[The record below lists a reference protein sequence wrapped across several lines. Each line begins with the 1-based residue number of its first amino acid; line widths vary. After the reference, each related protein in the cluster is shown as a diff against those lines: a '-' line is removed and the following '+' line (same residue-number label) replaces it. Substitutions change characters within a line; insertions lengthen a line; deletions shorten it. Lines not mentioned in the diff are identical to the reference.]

1 MLQTLKIEN
10 VALIDSATLEFDK
23 NLNVISG
30 ETGAGKSIMLDS
42 LGFVFGGRADRSLIR
57 EGASSMKVEAI
68 FNGLSENHIE
78 FIKRELDVDSVD
90 ELFISRT
97 LDVTGKNVCK
107 INGELVPVAVVK
119 KICSRLI
126 DIHGQ
131 SEHLAILNNDYQLE
145 IIDLFSNVA
154 EDIKLKLNGEIEKYK
169 QIEKEINLLGG
180 SEKEKQNL
188 IDLYTFQINE
198 IESLN
203 IKENEYEELLNEKRE
218 MQQFEKINLNLA
230 SALDSLTKSNFSDS
244 CIDNLNNASKSLQ
257 NISELNPNYQNLFE
271 RLNST
276 YIELNDLTDTI
287 KDYLNNNTFDEARFN
302 YVDERI
308 DTIKS
313 AFRKYGGDYEN
324 LMKYYEETQKK
335 LDNLINSEEKR
346 VELNK
351 LQNDVL
357 EKIDSLQNKLS
368 EVRKLSAKKLSVSM
382 QKELTSLGMK
392 NARLEVEFSRIPEKF
407 SYSGIDRAEF
417 MFSSNLG
424 FQLKPLN
431 KVVSGGEMSR
441 VMLAYKIVVGEV
453 DTNETIIFDEVDTGL
468 SGQIASVVAEY
479 LARLSRKKQVI
490 AVSHLPQICAMADN
504 NIKVEKF
511 STSNTTKTRATI
523 LNGNELYSE
532 IARLMGATNNETGIR
547 ASVELKQ
554 KSQTYKQ
561 TLK

>member
-1 MLQTLKIEN
+1 MQK
-10 VALIDSATLEFDK
+10 D
-23 NLNVISG
+23 VI
-30 ETGAGKSIMLDS
+30 
-42 LGFVFGGRADRSLIR
+42 
-57 EGASSMKVEAI
+57 
-68 FNGLSENHIE
+68 
-78 FIKRELDVDSVD
+78 
-90 ELFISRT
+90 
-97 LDVTGKNVCK
+97 
-107 INGELVPVAVVK
+107 
-119 KICSRLI
+119 
-126 DIHGQ
+126 
-131 SEHLAILNNDYQLE
+131 
-145 IIDLFSNVA
+145 
-154 EDIKLKLNGEIEKYK
+154 
-169 QIEKEINLLGG
+169 
-180 SEKEKQNL
+180 
-188 IDLYTFQINE
+188 
-198 IESLN
+198 
-203 IKENEYEELLNEKRE
+203 
-218 MQQFEKINLNLA
+218 
-230 SALDSLTKSNFSDS
+230 
-244 CIDNLNNASKSLQ
+244 
-257 NISELNPNYQNLFE
+257 
-271 RLNST
+271 
-276 YIELNDLTDTI
+276 
-287 KDYLNNNTFDEARFN
+287 
-302 YVDERI
+302 
-308 DTIKS
+308 
-313 AFRKYGGDYEN
+313 
-324 LMKYYEETQKK
+324 
-335 LDNLINSEEKR
+335 
-346 VELNK
+346 
-351 LQNDVL
+351 
-357 EKIDSLQNKLS
+357 EKIDSLQDKLS

>member
-10 VALIDSATLEFDK
+10 VALIDKATIELDK

-57 EGASSMKVEAI
+57 EGANSMKVEAI
-68 FNGLSENHIE
+68 FNNLAQSHID
-78 FIKRELDVDSVD
+78 FIKELGIDFED
-90 ELFISRT
+90 ELYISRS
-97 LDVTGKNVCK
+97 LDMSGKNVCK

-119 KICSRLI
+119 KICSRII

-145 IIDLFSNVA
+145 IIDLFSHQT
-154 EDIKLKLNGEIEKYK
+154 EDIKIKLAENIEEYKNIEKD
-169 QIEKEINLLGG
+169 IRSLGG

-198 IESLN
+198 IDSLN
-203 IKENEYEELLNEKRE
+203 IKENEYEDLLNEKRE
-218 MQQFEKINLNLA
+218 ISQFEKINLNLVGA
-230 SALDSLTKSNFSDS
+230 YDSLTKSSFSDS
-244 CIDNLNNASKSLQ
+244 SLDSINTATKSLQ
-257 NISELNPNYQNLFE
+257 NITDLNQNYQTLYE
-271 RLNST
+271 RLNIA
-276 YIELNDLTDTI
+276 YIELSDIADTI
-287 KDYLNNNTFDEARFN
+287 KDYIDNNIFDEVRFN

-308 DTIKS
+308 DAIKS

-324 LMKYYEETQKK
+324 LKKYYEDIATK
-335 LDNLINSEEKR
+335 LDNLKNGEERRIELIKKQEDVLSNIDKLQDKLNKIR
-346 VELNK
+346 VE
-351 LQNDVL
+351 
-357 EKIDSLQNKLS
+357 
-368 EVRKLSAKKLSVSM
+368 SAKKLSDSM
-382 QKELTSLGMK
+382 QIELTKLGMK
-392 NARLEVEFSRIPEKF
+392 NARLEVAFSRISERF
-407 SYSGIDRAEF
+407 SYSGYDRVEF

-453 DTNETIIFDEVDTGL
+453 DTNETIIFDEIDTGL

-479 LARLSRKKQVI
+479 LARLSRKKQVV

-504 NIKVEKF
+504 NIKVEKY
-511 STSNTTKTRATI
+511 STNNTTKTKATI
-523 LNGNELYSE
+523 LEGDELYSE
-532 IARLMGATNNETGIR
+532 IARLMGATANETGKI
-547 ASVELKQ
+547 ASIELKE
-554 KSQTYKQ
+554 KSNKFKES
-561 TLK
+561 L

>member
-10 VALIDSATLEFDK
+10 VALIDEAIIELDK

-57 EGASSMKVEAI
+57 EGATSMKVEAI
-68 FNGLSENHIE
+68 FNDLAQSHIDL
-78 FIKRELDVDSVD
+78 IKELGVDFQD
-90 ELFISRT
+90 ELFISRS
-97 LDVTGKNVCK
+97 LDMSGKNVCK

-119 KICSRLI
+119 KICSRII

-145 IIDLFSNVA
+145 IIDLFSHQTD
-154 EDIKLKLNGEIEKYK
+154 DIKIKLAENIDEYKNIEKDI
-169 QIEKEINLLGG
+169 QSLGG

-198 IESLN
+198 IDSLN

-218 MQQFEKINLNLA
+218 MNAFEKINVNLV
-230 SALDSLTKSNFSDS
+230 SAYDALTKSSFSDS
-244 CIDNLNNASKSLQ
+244 SLDNINTASKSVQ
-257 NISELNPNYQNLFE
+257 NIIDLNQNYQDLYE
-271 RLNST
+271 RLNSA
-276 YIELNDLTDTI
+276 YIELSDIADSI
-287 KDYLNNNTFDEARFN
+287 KDYMDNNTFDEARFN

-308 DTIKS
+308 DAIKS

-324 LMKYYEETQKK
+324 LKKYYEEIATK
-335 LDNLINSEEKR
+335 LDNLKNSEQRR
-346 VELNK
+346 VELIK
-351 LQNDVL
+351 KQEDVL
-357 EKIDSLQNKLS
+357 SNIDVLQDKLNKIRV
-368 EVRKLSAKKLSVSM
+368 ESAKKLSDSM
-382 QKELTSLGMK
+382 QIELTKLGMK
-392 NARLEVEFSRIPEKF
+392 NARLEVEFSHINERF
-407 SYSGIDRAEF
+407 SYSGYDRVEF

-453 DTNETIIFDEVDTGL
+453 DTNETIIFDEIDTGL

-490 AVSHLPQICAMADN
+490 AVSHLPQICAMADY
-504 NIKVEKF
+504 NIKVEKYLIN
-511 STSNTTKTRATI
+511 NTTKTRANV
-523 LNGNELYSE
+523 LEGDDLYSE
-532 IARLMGATNNETGIR
+532 IARLMGATTSEAGKI
-547 ASVELKQ
+547 ASVELKD
-554 KSQTYKQ
+554 KSNKFKEG
-561 TLK
+561 L

>member
-10 VALIDSATLEFDK
+10 VALIDEAIIELDK

-57 EGASSMKVEAI
+57 EGATSMKVEAI
-68 FNGLSENHIE
+68 FNDLAQSHIDL
-78 FIKRELDVDSVD
+78 IKELGVDFQD
-90 ELFISRT
+90 ELFISRS
-97 LDVTGKNVCK
+97 LDMSGKNVCK

-119 KICSRLI
+119 KICSRII

-145 IIDLFSNVA
+145 IIDLFSHQTD
-154 EDIKLKLNGEIEKYK
+154 DIKIKLAENIDEYKNIEKDI
-169 QIEKEINLLGG
+169 QSLGG

-198 IESLN
+198 IDSLN

-218 MQQFEKINLNLA
+218 MNAFEKINVNLV
-230 SALDSLTKSNFSDS
+230 SAYDALTKSSFSDS
-244 CIDNLNNASKSLQ
+244 SLDNINTASKSVQ
-257 NISELNPNYQNLFE
+257 NIIDLNQNYQDLYE
-271 RLNST
+271 RLNSA
-276 YIELNDLTDTI
+276 YIELSDIADSI
-287 KDYLNNNTFDEARFN
+287 KDYMDNNTFDEARFN

-308 DTIKS
+308 DAIKS

-324 LMKYYEETQKK
+324 LKKYYEEIATK
-335 LDNLINSEEKR
+335 LDNLKNSEQRR
-346 VELNK
+346 VELIK
-351 LQNDVL
+351 KQEDVL
-357 EKIDSLQNKLS
+357 SNIDVLQDKLNKIRV
-368 EVRKLSAKKLSVSM
+368 ESAKKLSDSM
-382 QKELTSLGMK
+382 QIELTKLGMK
-392 NARLEVEFSRIPEKF
+392 NARLEVEFSRINERF
-407 SYSGIDRAEF
+407 SYSGYDRVEF

-453 DTNETIIFDEVDTGL
+453 DTNETIIFDEIDTGL

-490 AVSHLPQICAMADN
+490 AVSHLPQICAMADY
-504 NIKVEKF
+504 NIKVEKYLIN
-511 STSNTTKTRATI
+511 NTTKTRAEV
-523 LNGNELYSE
+523 LEGDDLYSE
-532 IARLMGATNNETGIR
+532 IARLMGATTSEAGKI
-547 ASVELKQ
+547 ASVELKD
-554 KSQTYKQ
+554 KSNKFKEG
-561 TLK
+561 L

>member
-78 FIKRELDVDSVD
+78 FIKRELDVDGVD

-97 LDVTGKNVCK
+97 LDVLGKNVCK

-244 CIDNLNNASKSLQ
+244 CIDNVNNASKSLQ

-302 YVDERI
+302 YIDERI
-308 DTIKS
+308 DAIKS
-313 AFRKYGGDYEN
+313 AFRKFGGDYEHLN
-324 LMKYYEETQKK
+324 NYYEETQKK

-351 LQNDVL
+351 LQSDVL
-357 EKIDSLQNKLS
+357 KKIDSLQDKLS

-554 KSQTYKQ
+554 KSEIYKQ

>member
-10 VALIDSATLEFDK
+10 VALIDKATIELDK

-57 EGASSMKVEAI
+57 EGANSMKVEAI
-68 FNGLSENHIE
+68 FNNLAQSHID
-78 FIKRELDVDSVD
+78 FIKELGIDFED
-90 ELFISRT
+90 ELYISRS
-97 LDVTGKNVCK
+97 LDMSGKNVCK

-119 KICSRLI
+119 KICSRII

-145 IIDLFSNVA
+145 IIDLFSHQT
-154 EDIKLKLNGEIEKYK
+154 EDIKIKLAENIEEYKNIEKD
-169 QIEKEINLLGG
+169 IRSLGG

-198 IESLN
+198 IDSLN
-203 IKENEYEELLNEKRE
+203 IKENEYEDLLNEKRE
-218 MQQFEKINLNLA
+218 MSQFEKINLNLVGA
-230 SALDSLTKSNFSDS
+230 YDSLTKSSFSDS
-244 CIDNLNNASKSLQ
+244 SLDSINTATKSLQ
-257 NISELNPNYQNLFE
+257 NITDLNQNYQTLYE
-271 RLNST
+271 RLNSA
-276 YIELNDLTDTI
+276 YIELSDIADTI
-287 KDYLNNNTFDEARFN
+287 KDYIDNNIFDEVRFN

-308 DTIKS
+308 DAIKS

-324 LMKYYEETQKK
+324 LKKYYEDIATK
-335 LDNLINSEEKR
+335 LDNLKNGEERRIELIKKQEDVLSNIDKLQDKLNKIR
-346 VELNK
+346 VE
-351 LQNDVL
+351 
-357 EKIDSLQNKLS
+357 
-368 EVRKLSAKKLSVSM
+368 SAKKLSDSM
-382 QKELTSLGMK
+382 QIELTKLGMK
-392 NARLEVEFSRIPEKF
+392 NARLEVAFSRISERF
-407 SYSGIDRAEF
+407 SYSGYDRVEF

-453 DTNETIIFDEVDTGL
+453 DTNETIIFDEIDTGL

-479 LARLSRKKQVI
+479 LARLSRKKQVV

-504 NIKVEKF
+504 NIKVEKY
-511 STSNTTKTRATI
+511 STNNTTKTKATI
-523 LNGNELYSE
+523 LEGDELYSE
-532 IARLMGATNNETGIR
+532 IARLMGATANETGKI
-547 ASVELKQ
+547 ASIELKE
-554 KSQTYKQ
+554 KSNKFKES
-561 TLK
+561 L

>member
-10 VALIDSATLEFDK
+10 VALIDKATIELDK

-57 EGASSMKVEAI
+57 EGANSMKVEAI
-68 FNGLSENHIE
+68 FNNLAQSHID
-78 FIKRELDVDSVD
+78 FIKELGIDFED
-90 ELFISRT
+90 ELFISRS
-97 LDVTGKNVCK
+97 LDMSGKNVCK

-119 KICSRLI
+119 KICSRII

-145 IIDLFSNVA
+145 IIDLFSHQT
-154 EDIKLKLNGEIEKYK
+154 EDIKIKLAENIEEYKNIEKDI
-169 QIEKEINLLGG
+169 QSLGG

-198 IESLN
+198 IDSLN
-203 IKENEYEELLNEKRE
+203 IKENEYEDLLNEKRE
-218 MQQFEKINLNLA
+218 MSQFEKINLNLVGA
-230 SALDSLTKSNFSDS
+230 YDSLTKSSFSDS
-244 CIDNLNNASKSLQ
+244 SLDSINTATKSMQ
-257 NISELNPNYQNLFE
+257 NIIDLNQNYQNLYE
-271 RLNST
+271 RLNSA
-276 YIELNDLTDTI
+276 YIELSDIADTI
-287 KDYLNNNTFDEARFN
+287 KDYIDNNTFDEARFN

-308 DTIKS
+308 DAIKS

-324 LMKYYEETQKK
+324 LKKYYEDIATK
-335 LDNLINSEEKR
+335 LDNLKNGEERRIELIKKQEDVLSNIDKLQDKLNKIR
-346 VELNK
+346 VE
-351 LQNDVL
+351 
-357 EKIDSLQNKLS
+357 
-368 EVRKLSAKKLSVSM
+368 SAKKLSDSM
-382 QKELTSLGMK
+382 QIELTKLGMK
-392 NARLEVEFSRIPEKF
+392 NARLEVEFSRISERF
-407 SYSGIDRAEF
+407 SYSGYDRVEF

-453 DTNETIIFDEVDTGL
+453 DTNETIIFDEIDTGL

-479 LARLSRKKQVI
+479 LARLSRKKQVV

-504 NIKVEKF
+504 NIKVEKY
-511 STSNTTKTRATI
+511 STNNTTKTKATI
-523 LNGNELYSE
+523 LEGDELYSE
-532 IARLMGATNNETGIR
+532 IARLMGATANETGKI
-547 ASVELKQ
+547 ASIELKE
-554 KSQTYKQ
+554 KSNKFKES
-561 TLK
+561 L

>member
-10 VALIDSATLEFDK
+10 VALIDKATIELDK

-57 EGASSMKVEAI
+57 EGANSMKVEAI
-68 FNGLSENHIE
+68 FNNLAQSHID
-78 FIKRELDVDSVD
+78 FIKELGIDFED
-90 ELFISRT
+90 ELFISRS
-97 LDVTGKNVCK
+97 LDMSGKNVCK

-119 KICSRLI
+119 KICSRII

-145 IIDLFSNVA
+145 IIDLFSHQT
-154 EDIKLKLNGEIEKYK
+154 EDIKIKLAENIEEYKNIEKDI
-169 QIEKEINLLGG
+169 QSLGG

-198 IESLN
+198 IDSLN
-203 IKENEYEELLNEKRE
+203 IKENEYEDLLNEKRE
-218 MQQFEKINLNLA
+218 MSQFEKINLNLVGA
-230 SALDSLTKSNFSDS
+230 YDSLTKSSFSDS
-244 CIDNLNNASKSLQ
+244 SLDSINTATKSMQ
-257 NISELNPNYQNLFE
+257 NIIDLNQNYQNLYE
-271 RLNST
+271 RLNSA
-276 YIELNDLTDTI
+276 YIELSDIADTI
-287 KDYLNNNTFDEARFN
+287 KDYIDNNTFDEARFN

-308 DTIKS
+308 DAIKS

-324 LMKYYEETQKK
+324 LKKYYEDIATK
-335 LDNLINSEEKR
+335 LDNLKNGEERRIELIKKQEDVLSNIDKLQDKLNKIR
-346 VELNK
+346 VE
-351 LQNDVL
+351 
-357 EKIDSLQNKLS
+357 
-368 EVRKLSAKKLSVSM
+368 SAKKLSDSM
-382 QKELTSLGMK
+382 QIELTKLGMK
-392 NARLEVEFSRIPEKF
+392 NARLEVEFSRISERF
-407 SYSGIDRAEF
+407 SYSGYDRVEF

-453 DTNETIIFDEVDTGL
+453 DTNETIIFDEIDTGL

-479 LARLSRKKQVI
+479 LARLSRKKQVV

-504 NIKVEKF
+504 NIKVEKY
-511 STSNTTKTRATI
+511 STNNTTKTKATI
-523 LNGNELYSE
+523 LKGDELYSE
-532 IARLMGATNNETGIR
+532 IARLMGATANETGKI
-547 ASVELKQ
+547 ASIELKE
-554 KSQTYKQ
+554 KSNKFKES
-561 TLK
+561 L

>member
-10 VALIDSATLEFDK
+10 VALIDKATIELDK

-57 EGASSMKVEAI
+57 EGANSMKVEAI
-68 FNGLSENHIE
+68 FNNLAKSHID
-78 FIKRELDVDSVD
+78 FIKELGIDFED
-90 ELFISRT
+90 ELFISRS
-97 LDVTGKNVCK
+97 LDMSGKNVCK

-119 KICSRLI
+119 KICSRII

-145 IIDLFSNVA
+145 IIDLFSHQT
-154 EDIKLKLNGEIEKYK
+154 EDIKIKLAENIEEYKNIEKDI
-169 QIEKEINLLGG
+169 QSLGG

-198 IESLN
+198 IDSLN
-203 IKENEYEELLNEKRE
+203 IKENEYEDLLNEKRE
-218 MQQFEKINLNLA
+218 MSQFEKINLNLVGA
-230 SALDSLTKSNFSDS
+230 YDSLTKSSFSDS
-244 CIDNLNNASKSLQ
+244 SLDNINTATKSMQ
-257 NISELNPNYQNLFE
+257 NIIDLNQNYQNLYE
-271 RLNST
+271 RLNSA
-276 YIELNDLTDTI
+276 YIELSDIADTI
-287 KDYLNNNTFDEARFN
+287 KDYIDNNTFDEARFN

-308 DTIKS
+308 DAIKS

-324 LMKYYEETQKK
+324 LKKYYEDIATK
-335 LDNLINSEEKR
+335 LDNLKNGEERRIELIKKQEDVLSNIDKLQDKLNKIR
-346 VELNK
+346 VE
-351 LQNDVL
+351 
-357 EKIDSLQNKLS
+357 
-368 EVRKLSAKKLSVSM
+368 SAKKLSDSM
-382 QKELTSLGMK
+382 QIELTKLGMK
-392 NARLEVEFSRIPEKF
+392 NARLEVEFSRISERF
-407 SYSGIDRAEF
+407 SYSGYDRVEF

-453 DTNETIIFDEVDTGL
+453 DTNETIIFDEIDTGL

-479 LARLSRKKQVI
+479 LARLSRKKQVV

-504 NIKVEKF
+504 NIKVEKY
-511 STSNTTKTRATI
+511 STNNTTKTKATI
-523 LNGNELYSE
+523 LKGDELYSE
-532 IARLMGATNNETGIR
+532 IARLMGATANETGKI
-547 ASVELKQ
+547 ASIELKE
-554 KSQTYKQ
+554 KSNKFKES
-561 TLK
+561 L

>member
-10 VALIDSATLEFDK
+10 VALIDKATIELDK

-57 EGASSMKVEAI
+57 EGANSMKVEAI
-68 FNGLSENHIE
+68 FNNLAQSHID
-78 FIKRELDVDSVD
+78 FIKELGIDFED
-90 ELFISRT
+90 ELFISRS
-97 LDVTGKNVCK
+97 LDMLGKNVCK

-119 KICSRLI
+119 KICSRII

-145 IIDLFSNVA
+145 IIDLFSHQT
-154 EDIKLKLNGEIEKYK
+154 EDIKIKLAENIEEYKNIEKDI
-169 QIEKEINLLGG
+169 QSLGG

-198 IESLN
+198 IDSLN
-203 IKENEYEELLNEKRE
+203 IKENEYEDLLNEKRE
-218 MQQFEKINLNLA
+218 MSQFEKINLNLVGA
-230 SALDSLTKSNFSDS
+230 YDSLTKSSFSDS
-244 CIDNLNNASKSLQ
+244 SLDNINTATKSMQ
-257 NISELNPNYQNLFE
+257 NIIDLNQNYQNLYE
-271 RLNST
+271 RLNSA
-276 YIELNDLTDTI
+276 YIELSDIADTI
-287 KDYLNNNTFDEARFN
+287 KDYIDNNTFDEARFN

-308 DTIKS
+308 DAIKS

-324 LMKYYEETQKK
+324 LKKYYEDIVIK
-335 LDNLINSEEKR
+335 LDNLKNGEERRIELIKKQEDVLSNIDKLQDKLNKIR
-346 VELNK
+346 VE
-351 LQNDVL
+351 
-357 EKIDSLQNKLS
+357 
-368 EVRKLSAKKLSVSM
+368 SAKKLSDSM
-382 QKELTSLGMK
+382 QIELTKLGMK
-392 NARLEVEFSRIPEKF
+392 NARLEVEFSRISERF
-407 SYSGIDRAEF
+407 SYSGYDRVEF

-453 DTNETIIFDEVDTGL
+453 DTNETIIFDEIDTGL

-479 LARLSRKKQVI
+479 LARLSRKKQVV

-504 NIKVEKF
+504 NIKVEKY
-511 STSNTTKTRATI
+511 STNNTTKTKATI
-523 LNGNELYSE
+523 LEGDELYSE
-532 IARLMGATNNETGIR
+532 IARLMGATANETGKI
-547 ASVELKQ
+547 ASIELKE
-554 KSQTYKQ
+554 KSNKFKES
-561 TLK
+561 L

>member
-10 VALIDSATLEFDK
+10 VALIDKATIELDK

-57 EGASSMKVEAI
+57 EGANSMKVEAI
-68 FNGLSENHIE
+68 FNNLAQSHID
-78 FIKRELDVDSVD
+78 FIKELGIDFED
-90 ELFISRT
+90 ELYISRS
-97 LDVTGKNVCK
+97 LDMSGKNVCK

-119 KICSRLI
+119 KICSRII

-145 IIDLFSNVA
+145 IIDLFSHQT
-154 EDIKLKLNGEIEKYK
+154 EDIKIKLAENIEEYKNIEKD
-169 QIEKEINLLGG
+169 IRSLGG

-198 IESLN
+198 IDSLN
-203 IKENEYEELLNEKRE
+203 IKENEYEDLLNEKRE
-218 MQQFEKINLNLA
+218 ISQFEKINLNLVGA
-230 SALDSLTKSNFSDS
+230 YDSLTKSSFSDS
-244 CIDNLNNASKSLQ
+244 SLDSINTATKSLQ
-257 NISELNPNYQNLFE
+257 NITDLNQNYQTLYE
-271 RLNST
+271 RLNSA
-276 YIELNDLTDTI
+276 YIELSDIADTI
-287 KDYLNNNTFDEARFN
+287 KDYIDNNIFDEVRFN

-308 DTIKS
+308 DAIKS

-324 LMKYYEETQKK
+324 LKKYYEDISTK
-335 LDNLINSEEKR
+335 LDNLKNGEERRIELIKKQEDVLSNIDKLQDKLNKIR
-346 VELNK
+346 VE
-351 LQNDVL
+351 
-357 EKIDSLQNKLS
+357 
-368 EVRKLSAKKLSVSM
+368 SAKKLSDSM
-382 QKELTSLGMK
+382 QIELTKLGMK
-392 NARLEVEFSRIPEKF
+392 NARLEVAFSRISERF
-407 SYSGIDRAEF
+407 SYSGYDRVEF

-453 DTNETIIFDEVDTGL
+453 DTNETIIFDEIDTGL

-479 LARLSRKKQVI
+479 LARLSRKKQVV

-504 NIKVEKF
+504 NIKVEKY
-511 STSNTTKTRATI
+511 STNNTTKTKATI
-523 LNGNELYSE
+523 LEGDELYSE
-532 IARLMGATNNETGIR
+532 IARLMGATANETGKI
-547 ASVELKQ
+547 ASIELKE
-554 KSQTYKQ
+554 KSNKFKES
-561 TLK
+561 L

>member
-10 VALIDSATLEFDK
+10 VALIDKATIELDK

-57 EGASSMKVEAI
+57 EGANSMKVEAI
-68 FNGLSENHIE
+68 FNNLAQSHID
-78 FIKRELDVDSVD
+78 FIKELGIDFED
-90 ELFISRT
+90 ELYISRS
-97 LDVTGKNVCK
+97 LDMSGKNVCK

-119 KICSRLI
+119 KICSRII

-145 IIDLFSNVA
+145 IIDLFSHQT
-154 EDIKLKLNGEIEKYK
+154 EDIKIKLAENIEEYKNIEKD
-169 QIEKEINLLGG
+169 IRSLGG

-198 IESLN
+198 IDSLN
-203 IKENEYEELLNEKRE
+203 IKENEYEDLLNEKRE
-218 MQQFEKINLNLA
+218 ISQFEKINLNLVGA
-230 SALDSLTKSNFSDS
+230 YDSLTKSSFSDS
-244 CIDNLNNASKSLQ
+244 SLDSINTATKSLQ
-257 NISELNPNYQNLFE
+257 NITDLNQNYQTLYE
-271 RLNST
+271 RLNSA
-276 YIELNDLTDTI
+276 YIELSDIADTI
-287 KDYLNNNTFDEARFN
+287 KDYIDNNIFDEVRFN

-308 DTIKS
+308 DAIKS

-324 LMKYYEETQKK
+324 LKKYYEDIATK
-335 LDNLINSEEKR
+335 LDNLKNGEERRIELIKKQEDVLSNIDKLQDKLNKIR
-346 VELNK
+346 VE
-351 LQNDVL
+351 
-357 EKIDSLQNKLS
+357 
-368 EVRKLSAKKLSVSM
+368 SAKKLSDSM
-382 QKELTSLGMK
+382 QIELTKLGMK
-392 NARLEVEFSRIPEKF
+392 NARLEVAFSRIGERF
-407 SYSGIDRAEF
+407 SYSGYDRVEF

-453 DTNETIIFDEVDTGL
+453 DTNETIIFDEIDTGL

-479 LARLSRKKQVI
+479 LARLSRKKQVV

-504 NIKVEKF
+504 NIKVEKY
-511 STSNTTKTRATI
+511 STNNTTKTKATI
-523 LNGNELYSE
+523 LEGDELYSE
-532 IARLMGATNNETGIR
+532 IARLMGATANETGKI
-547 ASVELKQ
+547 ASIELKE
-554 KSQTYKQ
+554 KSNKFKES
-561 TLK
+561 L

>member
-10 VALIDSATLEFDK
+10 VALIDKATIELDK

-57 EGASSMKVEAI
+57 EGANSMKVEAI
-68 FNGLSENHIE
+68 FNNLAQSHID
-78 FIKRELDVDSVD
+78 FIKELGIDFED
-90 ELFISRT
+90 ELFISRS
-97 LDVTGKNVCK
+97 LDMSGKNVCK

-119 KICSRLI
+119 KICSRII

-145 IIDLFSNVA
+145 IIDLFSHQT
-154 EDIKLKLNGEIEKYK
+154 EDIKIKLAENIEEYKNIEKDI
-169 QIEKEINLLGG
+169 QSLGG

-198 IESLN
+198 IDSLN
-203 IKENEYEELLNEKRE
+203 IKENEYEDLLNEKRE
-218 MQQFEKINLNLA
+218 MSQFEKINLNLVGA
-230 SALDSLTKSNFSDS
+230 YDSLTKSSFSDS
-244 CIDNLNNASKSLQ
+244 SLDSINTATKSMQ
-257 NISELNPNYQNLFE
+257 NIIDLNQNYQNLYE
-271 RLNST
+271 RLNSA
-276 YIELNDLTDTI
+276 YIELSDITDTI
-287 KDYLNNNTFDEARFN
+287 KDYIDNNTFDEARFN

-308 DTIKS
+308 DAIKS

-324 LMKYYEETQKK
+324 LKKYYEDIVIK
-335 LDNLINSEEKR
+335 LDNLKNGEERRIELIKKQEDVLSNIDKLQDKLNKIR
-346 VELNK
+346 VE
-351 LQNDVL
+351 
-357 EKIDSLQNKLS
+357 
-368 EVRKLSAKKLSVSM
+368 SAKKLSDSM
-382 QKELTSLGMK
+382 QIELTKLGMK
-392 NARLEVEFSRIPEKF
+392 NARLEVEFSRISERF
-407 SYSGIDRAEF
+407 SYSGYDRVEF

-453 DTNETIIFDEVDTGL
+453 DTNETIIFDEIDTGL

-479 LARLSRKKQVI
+479 LARLSRKKQVV

-504 NIKVEKF
+504 NIKVEKY
-511 STSNTTKTRATI
+511 STNNTTKTKATI
-523 LNGNELYSE
+523 LEGDELYSE
-532 IARLMGATNNETGIR
+532 IARLMGATANETGKI
-547 ASVELKQ
+547 ASIELKE
-554 KSQTYKQ
+554 KSNKFKES
-561 TLK
+561 L